1 MNVIAIEFLCA
12 SQAIDLRDDGPLRL
26 GEGTRVA
33 HGIIRKMV
41 QFYDKDREMTP
52 DISRLAEL
60 IETEE
65 IITAVDVMLKKY

>member
-1 MNVIAIEFLCA
+1 
-12 SQAIDLRDDGPLRL
+12 
-26 GEGTRVA
+26 
-33 HGIIRKMV
+33 MV

-65 IITAVDVMLKKY
+65 IITAVDAMLKKY